1 MSADCHTTTQ
11 QGLLAT
17 VACGDRSCNA
27 ARNDLWFTWDS
38 LDFSRLLKAKSQSGP
53 SKWKELECCAEGCSD
68 QGVRLVGCCR
78 ALREGPEW
86 ESLSEAR
93 RRIVESELR
102 DFVLGGVAL
111 EV

>member
-1 MSADCHTTTQ
+1 M
-11 QGLLAT
+11 G
-17 VACGDRSCNA
+17 
-27 ARNDLWFTWDS
+27 W
-38 LDFSRLLKAKSQSGP
+38 
-53 SKWKELECCAEGCSD
+53 
-68 QGVRLVGCCR
+68 CR

-86 ESLSEAR
+86 GTLSEAR